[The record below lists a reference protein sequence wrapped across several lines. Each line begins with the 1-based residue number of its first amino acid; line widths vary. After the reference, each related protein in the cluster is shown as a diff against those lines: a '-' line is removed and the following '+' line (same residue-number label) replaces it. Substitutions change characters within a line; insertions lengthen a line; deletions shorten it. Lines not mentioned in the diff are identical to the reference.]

1 MIDTRKYID
10 LKELRGVSE
19 KLEKLLGQYET
30 SGENLDTFLKSVR
43 KLKRSAIL
51 KNIGSC
57 IGFLGV
63 IAPAIMLVMRKFS
76 PEYQVKKTLK
86 INLPLNRNKIIN
98 KST

>member
-30 SGENLDTFLKSVR
+30 SGEKFR
-43 KLKRSAIL
+43 YIL
-51 KNIGSC
+51 EISKKTKKKCNIENIGSC

-63 IAPAIMLVMRKFS
+63 IAPAIMLCY
-76 PEYQVKKTLK
+76 EK
-86 INLPLNRNKIIN
+86 IQP
-98 KST
+98 